1 MFVQQTVAYCCV
13 LHIIMS
19 KIEILSNTDSYERV
33 LNFLTDEGYTE
44 SFCPEKLMD
53 THFFIVNRTAQTFEL
68 CNMSKRISKKLNAI
82 DDPSIETKLMEFMLE
97 GSYLEPY
104 YIRLKPSIF
113 KKAEKYRADRG
124 LSKSGLGNL
133 IFGEFDWTK

>member
-1 MFVQQTVAYCCV
+1 
-13 LHIIMS
+13 MS
-19 KIEILSNTDSYERV
+19 KIEILSDTDSYERLV
-33 LNFLTDEGYTE
+33 NFLNDEGYAE

-53 THFFIVNRTAQTFEL
+53 THFFVVNRTSQTYEL
-68 CNMSKRISKKLNAI
+68 SNVSKRISKKLNAI
-82 DDPSIETKLMEFMLE
+82 EDPSIETKLMEFMLE

-124 LSKSGLGNL
+124 LSKSGVGNL
-133 IFGEFDWTK
+133 IFGEFLKND